1 MINPAAIPTRT
12 IMTPGPVEA
21 HPAVLRA
28 MSSAILGQFDPAFLT
43 IMDEVKEMIKVP
55 FQTENEEAFAID
67 GTSRS
72 GLEAAL
78 IALIEPGDKVL
89 IPAYGR
95 FAYLL
100 GEIAE
105 RAKADIVYL
114 EKSWDSV
121 FEPSEIISAIEE
133 HQPKIVA
140 MIHGETANGQ
150 MQPLKEIG
158 GFCRQQDIFFV
169 VDTVATYGGVEIKV
183 DEWCIDIAIAGT
195 QKCLSV
201 PSGLSLITYND
212 RVKKVVNARYQKE
225 LGLSKDFRNDRHISN
240 NYLDLSQLQRY
251 WSDERINHHTEAT
264 SMIYGLHEGLRQLI
278 NEGIHASYQRHQ
290 LNDSAIQ
297 AGILAMGLEIYGDAS
312 TKMPTVTP
320 IKIPK
325 GIDGEEVREM
335 MLHEFG
341 VEIASSFGPLQGKVW
356 RIGNMGYSSR
366 KENVLHVLGALE
378 AALIYQEAD
387 IHPGKAVQG
396 ALNVFLNKKM
406 S

>member
-133 HQPKIVA
+133 H
-140 MIHGETANGQ
+140 
-150 MQPLKEIG
+150 
-158 GFCRQQDIFFV
+158 
-169 VDTVATYGGVEIKV
+169 
-183 DEWCIDIAIAGT
+183 
-195 QKCLSV
+195 
-201 PSGLSLITYND
+201 
-212 RVKKVVNARYQKE
+212 
-225 LGLSKDFRNDRHISN
+225 
-240 NYLDLSQLQRY
+240 
-251 WSDERINHHTEAT
+251 
-264 SMIYGLHEGLRQLI
+264 
-278 NEGIHASYQRHQ
+278 
-290 LNDSAIQ
+290 
-297 AGILAMGLEIYGDAS
+297 
-312 TKMPTVTP
+312 
-320 IKIPK
+320 
-325 GIDGEEVREM
+325 
-335 MLHEFG
+335 
-341 VEIASSFGPLQGKVW
+341 
-356 RIGNMGYSSR
+356 
-366 KENVLHVLGALE
+366 
-378 AALIYQEAD
+378 
-387 IHPGKAVQG
+387 HP
-396 ALNVFLNKKM
+396 
-406 S
+406 